1 MVYLETL
8 WNENNTKYEKIFSNK
23 EIIISIK
30 FKTNDKWNGIQY
42 LTKEQTY
49 TKSYPF
55 MFS

>member
-1 MVYLETL
+1 M
-8 WNENNTKYEKIFSNK
+8 
-23 EIIISIK
+23 
-30 FKTNDKWNGIQY
+30 QY